1 LVSGDKNGEIWIWSG
16 INKFTTQQLTIIQF
30 LKQTG
35 ITCLKFSF
43 DSLFLAIGYQN
54 GVILI
59 VNISTLEIFHKL
71 FGHEEEIQS
80 LSWRNSK
87 EHILA
92 SSSKD
97 KMIRIWK
104 LTEKDF
110 ECTSVLKTESK
121 NNSSVDKRTW
131 ISCCFNPHFPKML
144 ISSSIK

>member
-1 LVSGDKNGEIWIWSG
+1 VWSG
-16 INKFTTQQLTIIQF
+16 INKFTTQQLTSIHF

-35 ITCLKFSF
+35 ITCLKFSICNPSF
-43 DSLFLAIGYQN
+43 IAIGYQN

-59 VNISTLEIFHKL
+59 VNIETLEIVHKL

-80 LSWRNSK
+80 LSWKNSK
-87 EHILA
+87 ERILA

-104 LTEKDF
+104 LSDHDF
-110 ECTSVLKTESK
+110 ECTSLLKTESK
-121 NNSSVDKRTW
+121 NNMPMDKRIW
-131 ISCCFNPHFPKML
+131 ISCCFNPHSPKML